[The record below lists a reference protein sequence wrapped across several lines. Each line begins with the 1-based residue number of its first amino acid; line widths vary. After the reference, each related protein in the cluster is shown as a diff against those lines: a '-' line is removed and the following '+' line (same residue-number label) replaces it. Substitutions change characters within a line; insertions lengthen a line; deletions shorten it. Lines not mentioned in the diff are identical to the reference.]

1 MKINPEN
8 LYDKTTE
15 VLAAINDGEYPQVY
29 EYLDSLLEDDGI
41 IDTTPFDI
49 ATVLVK
55 CDKPKL
61 FPLFLVEYIT
71 ALYEFEIEGGNND
84 AMNDLGCQ
92 YYDGGRGFEQ
102 SFEKAVHFYKMA
114 AEHGNHHAMEN
125 LGYCYYYG
133 RDMEPDYEKAFQCFA
148 FGAFNGMLIS
158 LYKIG
163 DMYRY
168 GYYVEKSEQEAFQ
181 IYHRCLSM
189 MDNNSSS
196 YIAGPV
202 HLRLGDMYLN
212 GLGTE
217 QDCESALFHYGLA
230 EVMLYRMVKDG
241 DYMYKKSLR
250 MAIEGQA
257 MARAQ
262 LAKNIPEAEWIDE
275 QV

>member
-1 MKINPEN
+1 
-8 LYDKTTE
+8 
-15 VLAAINDGEYPQVY
+15 
-29 EYLDSLLEDDGI
+29 
-41 IDTTPFDI
+41 
-49 ATVLVK
+49 
-55 CDKPKL
+55 
-61 FPLFLVEYIT
+61 
-71 ALYEFEIEGGNND
+71 
-84 AMNDLGCQ
+84 
-92 YYDGGRGFEQ
+92 
-102 SFEKAVHFYKMA
+102 
-114 AEHGNHHAMEN
+114 
-125 LGYCYYYG
+125 
-133 RDMEPDYEKAFQCFA
+133 
-148 FGAFNGMLIS
+148 
-158 LYKIG
+158 
-163 DMYRY
+163 
-168 GYYVEKSEQEAFQ
+168 
-181 IYHRCLSM
+181 M

-262 LAKNIPEAEWIDE
+262 LTKNIPEAEWIDE